1 MRSTFGDPPRTGSAI
16 GRRALRD
23 SRVERVVAPHRF
35 AGVACV
41 LLALS
46 SAFLAACGG
55 DDDQAASTTTEP
67 ETPTQCVGPPTTVTL
82 EAAGERPAGGETFEV
97 TDAVAR
103 RVAILPGEMAF
114 DPASLSGLEN
124 KAAVTPLAMY
134 TLYLADFRLPDDELA
149 GVGFGEVVPPAG
161 KTVGALTMVPQTEA
175 GFTEGDV
182 VTDGEFD
189 YELRTTLT
197 PLGLTVFTDGDT
209 TGQAYTDVTGQA
221 EILQLDDESIC
232 VDFDVTYENQ
242 GEQVYRA
249 KGVVQ
254 APVVRAAD
262 AFFFT

>member
-1 MRSTFGDPPRTGSAI
+1 VGA
-16 GRRALRD
+16 
-23 SRVERVVAPHRF
+23 
-35 AGVACV
+35 ACV
-41 LLALS
+41 LLALAMS
-46 SAFLAACGG
+46 VLAACG
-55 DDDQAASTTTEP
+55 DDEPAASTTTEASVP
-67 ETPTQCVGPPTTVTL
+67 EACVAPPTTITL
-82 EAAGERPAGGETFEV
+82 QAAGERPAGGEAFEV

-124 KAAVTPLAMY
+124 QAAVTPLAMY

-149 GVGFGEVVPPAG
+149 GVGFGEIVAPPG
-161 KTVGALTMVPQTEA
+161 KTVGALTLVPPTEA
-175 GFTEGDV
+175 GFAEGDV
-182 VTDGEFD
+182 VTDGELE
-189 YELRTTLT
+189 YEPRTTLT

-221 EILQLDDESIC
+221 EILQLDDETIC
-232 VDFDVTYENQ
+232 IAFDVTYENQ
-242 GEQVYRA
+242 DELVYRG